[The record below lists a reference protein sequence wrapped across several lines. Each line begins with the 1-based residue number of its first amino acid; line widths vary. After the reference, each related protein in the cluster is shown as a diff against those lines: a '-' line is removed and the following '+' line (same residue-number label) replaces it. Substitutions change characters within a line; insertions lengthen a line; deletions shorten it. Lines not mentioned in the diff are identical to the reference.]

1 MIGIVA
7 HKCRQIACVGLK
19 KVYGTISSKT
29 KIFHENSTVDFTFRI
44 SWQRLYIDVKIYR
57 LTDGKK
63 YSIIAVKC
71 GFVDYFV
78 EKDVNLLI

>member
-1 MIGIVA
+1 M
-7 HKCRQIACVGLK
+7 
-19 KVYGTISSKT
+19 SK
-29 KIFHENSTVDFTFRI
+29 ENSTMIFTFRI
-44 SWQRLYIDVKIYR
+44 SRQRLYIDVKIYR

-78 EKDVNLLI
+78 EKDANLLI

>member
-1 MIGIVA
+1 MMFN
-7 HKCRQIACVGLK
+7 
-19 KVYGTISSKT
+19 VYAAISLITYMSK
-29 KIFHENSTVDFTFRI
+29 ENSTMIFTFRI
-44 SWQRLYIDVKIYR
+44 SRQRLYIDVKIYR

-78 EKDVNLLI
+78 EKDANLLI